1 MRTKHKYILQT
12 PIEKALIKAKRQA
25 IKKDYHKALA
35 EACQLVIQEAM
46 KLHERFGDHSIQ
58 YYYV

>member
-1 MRTKHKYILQT
+1 MRTKHKYIPQT
-12 PIEKALIKAKRQA
+12 PTEKALIKAKRQA

-35 EACQLVIQEAM
+35 EAHQLVIQEAM
-46 KLHERFGDHSIQ
+46 KLHERFGGHSIQ